1 MTDYLPN
8 KFKVNSRNS
17 FGYVCWNQSIK
28 AIDGKVDIT
37 KISGYVCIR
46 FYGLSYKTSRQ
57 MQSIVA
63 NDPYTRLTYTY
74 KKGSSLVI
82 IVETGCQDEINEK
95 NYSKKVASHYQSLM
109 PINSALLKISI
120 SRGFS
125 VCHNPNVHYNPVSK
139 VITLFDDNEPI
150 VKEIK
155 EMRQPVLEDAPVE
168 NTLSLITS
176 TNNQNHDGSSF
187 DDERETASVLSSI
200 FNIYK
205 WHSNHYDTKTSTE
218 ILVKPNSNN
227 KELIQI
233 SFGRTEGKKRES
245 INFEYD
251 SISKAIIICSNK
263 VGEPNSSKGHREA
276 IDHPEVNV
284 YLVALL
290 ETGQIPQGEVQQ
302 LLEMKYNRK
311 NRTIRNTITRIIADQ
326 SIHKNTSGK
335 SVIVAKRSDG
345 NKHYLYLSQID

>member
-1 MTDYLPN
+1 M
-8 KFKVNSRNS
+8 
-17 FGYVCWNQSIK
+17 
-28 AIDGKVDIT
+28 
-37 KISGYVCIR
+37 
-46 FYGLSYKTSRQ
+46 
-57 MQSIVA
+57 
-63 NDPYTRLTYTY
+63 
-74 KKGSSLVI
+74 
-82 IVETGCQDEINEK
+82 
-95 NYSKKVASHYQSLM
+95 
-109 PINSALLKISI
+109 
-120 SRGFS
+120 
-125 VCHNPNVHYNPVSK
+125 SK

-276 IDHPEVNV
+276 IDHPEVN
-284 YLVALL
+284 
-290 ETGQIPQGEVQQ
+290 
-302 LLEMKYNRK
+302 
-311 NRTIRNTITRIIADQ
+311 
-326 SIHKNTSGK
+326 
-335 SVIVAKRSDG
+335 
-345 NKHYLYLSQID
+345 